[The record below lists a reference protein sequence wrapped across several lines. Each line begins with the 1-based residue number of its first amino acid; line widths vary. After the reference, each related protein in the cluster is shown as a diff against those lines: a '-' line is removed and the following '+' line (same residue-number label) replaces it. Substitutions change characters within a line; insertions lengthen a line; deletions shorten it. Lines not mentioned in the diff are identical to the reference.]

1 MTDVTDEL
9 RSRIE
14 SLLASAPIVLF
25 MKGSRRAPGCGF
37 SAKVV
42 DALDDLVEEYV
53 TVDVLQDE
61 KLREGLKV
69 YSAWPTFP
77 QLYVGQKLVGGADI
91 VSDMHAQGEL
101 AAVLGVAGPI
111 PVATPEVMLTEA
123 AIDAL
128 VEYAEGVPAK
138 VRLEIDRGF
147 DPVLDL
153 APPRPLDLVLDLG
166 RVTLAMDAA
175 TARRADGVTIDFV
188 RGKEAVGFKIE
199 NPNAPPKVRSLS
211 VEALK
216 DMLEARKPM
225 LLLDVR
231 TESERDIV
239 KLEGSTRFSPE
250 DADLL
255 DDVERTTPIVLYCHH
270 GIRSRAAAEHCLR
283 LGFREVHNV
292 TGGIDAWSLRID
304 PKAARY

>member
-1 MTDVTDEL
+1 MTELTDAL
-9 RSRIE
+9 RTRIE
-14 SLLASAPIVLF
+14 SLLSSAPIVLF
-25 MKGSRRAPGCGF
+25 MKGSRREPGCGF

-42 DALDDLVEEYV
+42 DALDDLVEDYV
-53 TVDVLQDE
+53 TVDVLLDE
-61 KLREGLKV
+61 KLREAMKA
-69 YSAWPTFP
+69 YSSWPTFP
-77 QLYVGQKLVGGADI
+77 QLYVRQKLIGGADI
-91 VSDMHAQGEL
+91 VSEMHAQGEL
-101 AAVLGVAGPI
+101 GAALGVAAPL

-123 AIDAL
+123 AMDAL

-138 VRLEIDRGF
+138 VRLEIDRAF

-153 APPRPLDLVLDLG
+153 APPRPKDLILDLG
-166 RVTLAMDAA
+166 RVVLAMDFA
-175 TARRADGVTIDFV
+175 TARRADGVTVDFV

-216 DMLEARKPM
+216 DMLDAKKPM

-231 TESERDIV
+231 TDAEREIV
-239 KLEGSTRFSPE
+239 QLEGSTRFSPD

-255 DDVERTTPIVLYCHH
+255 DEVDRAMPLVLYCHH
-270 GIRSRAAAEHCLR
+270 GIRSRAAGEHCIR

-304 PKAARY
+304 QSARRY